1 MSKRIEL
8 RHFRYFVTLSE
19 TLNFTLAAKLLH
31 ISQPPLSRQI
41 KELESHLRVEL
52 FNRNKTQVTLT
63 HAGEAFLPEA
73 RRALEYVE
81 SAIAVARAA
90 GIPAQRTF
98 YVGYTTVFERSAIPN
113 ALELLKN
120 NFPEWD
126 IKTEGKHSIDL
137 VKDVKNGVLDV
148 AFIGLH
154 TRAEGLEVESVKE
167 EGFVVA
173 LPEAHPLSQKREI
186 PLSDLIHEKLFWFER
201 KANPG
206 FYDYCQRVFDM
217 SGLRFN
223 TINEPAEHHIMLG
236 MIAEGEG
243 IALIPESL
251 TKVTRPG
258 VIFRKLADSKPR
270 LAMGIA
276 VAYDK
281 HKNHPLIVPLL
292 HAIRGAVKT
301 P

>member
-19 TLNFTLAAKLLH
+19 TLNFTRAAKLLH

-52 FNRNKTQVTLT
+52 FHRSKTRVRLT
-63 HAGEAFLPEA
+63 PAGEAFLPEA
-73 RRALEYVE
+73 RRALEQVE
-81 SAIAVARAA
+81 NAIAVARAA
-90 GIPAQRTF
+90 APSTRRTF

-120 NFPEWD
+120 TYAEWE
-126 IKTEGKHSIDL
+126 IKTEGKHSIEL
-137 VKDVKNGVLDV
+137 VKDVKNGVLDA

-154 TRAEGLEVESVKE
+154 TCAEGLVVESVRE
-167 EGFVVA
+167 EGFMVA
-173 LPEAHPLSQKREI
+173 LPEGHPLSEQREI
-186 PLSDLIHEKLFWFER
+186 PLSALVHEKLFWFER

-206 FYDYCQRVFDM
+206 FYDYCQRVFDVC
-217 SGLRFN
+217 GLTFN
-223 TINEPAEHHIMLG
+223 TLNEPAEHHIMLG

-243 IALIPESL
+243 VALIPESL
-251 TKVTRPG
+251 TKISLPG
-258 VIFRKLADSKPR
+258 VIFRKLTDSTPR

-276 VAYDK
+276 LAYDK
-281 HKNHPLIVPLL
+281 HKNHPLVEPLL
-292 HAIRGAVKT
+292 SAVRGAARDR
-301 P
+301 

>member
-19 TLNFTLAAKLLH
+19 TLNFTRAAKLLH

-52 FNRNKTQVTLT
+52 FHRSKTRVTLT

-73 RRALEYVE
+73 KRVLQQVDN
-81 SAIAVARAA
+81 AIAVAKTADT
-90 GIPAQRTF
+90 PVSRTF
-98 YVGYTTVFERSAIPN
+98 YVGYTTVFERSAIPD
-113 ALELLKN
+113 AIKLLKN
-120 NFPEWD
+120 TFPEWD
-126 IKTEGKHSIDL
+126 IKTTGKHSIDL
-137 VKDVKNGVLDV
+137 VKDLKNGALDA

-154 TRAEGLEVESVKE
+154 THAEGLVVEPIRE
-167 EGFVVA
+167 ERFVVA
-173 LPEAHPLSQKREI
+173 LPERHCLCEKQEI
-186 PLSDLIHEKLFWFER
+186 ELSDLVNEKLFWFER

-206 FYDYCQRVFDM
+206 FYDYCQRVFDL

-223 TINEPAEHHIMLG
+223 TLSEPAEHHIMLS
-236 MIAEGEG
+236 MIAAGEG

-251 TKVTRPG
+251 TKISRHG
-258 VIFRKLADSKPR
+258 VIFRKLANGKHT

-281 HKNHPLIVPLL
+281 NKNHPLLAPLL
-292 HAIRGAVKT
+292 NAVRGALHGQ
-301 P
+301 